1 MLNVPCSRK
10 MDKNKY
16 FVLLEMFTTLA
27 YKNVEVS
34 NTDATI
40 NFSHTVHWAYR
51 YPIINNILYIAYV
64 STITQIGGVMVSV
77 PALSVVDLRQAHSV
91 KEKEQILVGSELK

>member
-1 MLNVPCSRK
+1 MYRAAVKWTKINS
-10 MDKNKY
+10 

-40 NFSHTVHWAYR
+40 NFSYTVY
-51 YPIINNILYIAYV
+51 
-64 STITQIGGVMVSV
+64 
-77 PALSVVDLRQAHSV
+77 
-91 KEKEQILVGSELK
+91 

>member
-40 NFSHTVHWAYR
+40 NFNV
-51 YPIINNILYIAYV
+51 
-64 STITQIGGVMVSV
+64 
-77 PALSVVDLRQAHSV
+77 
-91 KEKEQILVGSELK
+91 